1 MSKTIIVDNISDN
14 FILQPDNGILV
25 KTWYDDMEDHYLE
38 DITPLLMD
46 IIDKKVPD
54 VRKALRKYRDQIM
67 RKEVYN
73 GA

>member
-1 MSKTIIVDNISDN
+1 
-14 FILQPDNGILV
+14 
-25 KTWYDDMEDHYLE
+25 MEDHYLE

-73 GA
+73 GAQKP